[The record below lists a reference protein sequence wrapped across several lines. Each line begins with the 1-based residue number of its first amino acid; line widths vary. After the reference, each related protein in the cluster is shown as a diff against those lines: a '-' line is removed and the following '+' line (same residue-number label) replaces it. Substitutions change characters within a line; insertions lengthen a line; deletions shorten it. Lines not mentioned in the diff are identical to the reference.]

1 MSAKDVQKS
10 KTKLVRFRLTSP
22 GLDDRQLRDLKEI
35 MARYHGECEGLIHL
49 VVPNR
54 SETVI
59 TLPDTLR
66 LQASDEMMD
75 DVEKLFGYNV
85 VTFE

>member
-1 MSAKDVQKS
+1 M
-10 KTKLVRFRLTSP
+10 T
-22 GLDDRQLRDLKEI
+22 
-35 MARYHGECEGLIHL
+35 RYRGECEALIHL

-59 TLPDTLR
+59 ALPDDLR
-66 LQASDEMMD
+66 LQASDQLMD
-75 DVEKLFGYNV
+75 DVEQLFGYNV

>member
-1 MSAKDVQKS
+1 MA
-10 KTKLVRFRLTSP
+10 TVR
-22 GLDDRQLRDLKEI
+22 
-35 MARYHGECEGLIHL
+35 LIHL

-59 TLPDTLR
+59 SLPEDLR
-66 LQASDEMMD
+66 LQASDQMMD

>member
-1 MSAKDVQKS
+1 
-10 KTKLVRFRLTSP
+10 RLTSP
-22 GLDDRQLRDLKEI
+22 GLEDRQLRALKEI
-35 MARYHGECEGLIHL
+35 MARYHGECEALIHL

-59 TLPDTLR
+59 SLPETLR
-66 LQASDEMMD
+66 LQASDQMID

>member
-1 MSAKDVQKS
+1 MVH
-10 KTKLVRFRLTSP
+10 FRLTTP
-22 GLDDRQLRDLKEI
+22 GLEERQLRSLREI
-35 MARYHGECEGLIHL
+35 MSRYRGDCEALIHL
-49 VVPNR
+49 VIPNR

-59 TLPDTLR
+59 SLPEDLR
-66 LQASDEMMD
+66 LQASDQMMD

>member
-1 MSAKDVQKS
+1 M
-10 KTKLVRFRLTSP
+10 
-22 GLDDRQLRDLKEI
+22 KEI
-35 MARYHGECEGLIHL
+35 VTRYRGECDALIHL

-59 TLPDTLR
+59 SLPEELR
-66 LQASDEMMD
+66 IQPSDEMMD
-75 DVEKLFGYNV
+75 DIEKLFGYNV